1 MAIPLK
7 ILLLI
12 FVLSTLISSLRL
24 SNDAHFLKIDIS
36 QYV

>member
-24 SNDAHFLKIDIS
+24 SNDAHMIKIDVS